1 MTTEA
6 TVKRVHFE
14 DPEPKKL
21 KIEDNLDVYDYL
33 GRNVSVQE
41 RRQDAMPWIKVRYH
55 RGKLF
60 MSSDK
65 KKMMENEVY
74 LW

>member
-6 TVKRVHFE
+6 VVKRVHFE

-21 KIEDNLDVYDYL
+21 KTEDNLDVYDYL
-33 GRNVSVQE
+33 GRNVSDQE

-65 KKMMENEVY
+65 KKMMENTVY
-74 LW
+74 LF